1 MLRKS
6 IKFEVVEGPT
16 ENIALD
22 GRRIRRST
30 VLIRVGRVSLS
41 RKAFI
46 LGAALVG
53 CQILDGLLTYIGLS
67 IMGVHMEGNTFL
79 RQLMHAYGTAP
90 SLFVVKSFA
99 VVLAVILMFQAH
111 TRRWIR
117 PLLFIVITIYFT
129 LAVLPWAY
137 LISKSQTG
145 APQQMLAPD
154 EQ

>member
-1 MLRKS
+1 MFAKHQIRGGR
-6 IKFEVVEGPT
+6 GPT

-67 IMGVHMEGNTFL
+67 DHGVHWRVTPSL
-79 RQLMHAYGTAP
+79 RQYARVWNRQVCL
-90 SLFVVKSFA
+90 
-99 VVLAVILMFQAH
+99 
-111 TRRWIR
+111 W
-117 PLLFIVITIYFT
+117 
-129 LAVLPWAY
+129 
-137 LISKSQTG
+137 
-145 APQQMLAPD
+145 
-154 EQ
+154 